1 MEKKNKAGIVAAI
14 VLGVLC
20 VSMIVVN
27 IVLYSSS
34 SVDKL
39 NPKSKSAKKSDFKE
53 TEETAGYDDAVG
65 TAKDFEVVIT
75 TDAPAE
81 GENPDGEGQ
90 EENVDY
96 ICSESAEKELTEEDV
111 TVLQGKTIEGLP
123 EGKDVVQMV
132 INEIYA
138 RKGYQFTDEA
148 IQDYF
153 NSKAWYQ
160 EIEEKT
166 ADMDAILESMTDIE
180 KANVDFL
187 NTYVQ

>member
-1 MEKKNKAGIVAAI
+1 MEKKNKAEIVAAI
-14 VLGVLC
+14 VLGILC
-20 VSMIVVN
+20 VGIIVVN
-27 IVLYSSS
+27 IVLYSSG

-39 NPKSKSAKKSDFKE
+39 NPTSAKKNDFKE
-53 TEETAGYDDAVG
+53 TEETAGYDDVVVK
-65 TAKDFEVVIT
+65 TKDFEVVIA

-81 GENPDGEGQ
+81 GENPDVEGQ

-153 NSKAWYQ
+153 NSRTWYQ